1 MGASCETKPAAPRK
15 SLPSS
20 PQGLKL
26 FPSSPQ
32 PTVPWVTMKASS
44 PLPKGVT
51 MTTWQPPYHIK
62 TRQKGNPADHL
73 GGGGVLPPG
82 PLRPFVPQDI
92 LPPFQVLP
100 LVMWL
105 KPGASSA
112 LPPMLSA
119 LAVLSARAGHYSPYP
134 RGNFLKL
141 GSCADY
147 GLGQAKRPDEKMC
160 EPSIFGLPLG
170 TDSC

>member
-1 MGASCETKPAAPRK
+1 
-15 SLPSS
+15 
-20 PQGLKL
+20 
-26 FPSSPQ
+26 
-32 PTVPWVTMKASS
+32 
-44 PLPKGVT
+44 

-62 TRQKGNPADHL
+62 TIQKGNPADHL
-73 GGGGVLPPG
+73 GGGAVLLPPV
-82 PLRPFVPQDI
+82 PLRPFVQQDI
-92 LPPFQVLP
+92 LPPFQVVP

-112 LPPMLSA
+112 LPPILSA

-170 TDSC
+170 PDSC